1 MQALVI
7 ALGGALGS
15 LMRYWVS
22 GGVHSFLGRDFPY
35 GTLTVNVVGSL
46 FIGLLAVLFQE
57 RWGLDSQW
65 RALLM
70 VGFMGAFTTFSTF
83 SLETLE
89 LLERSEFIKA
99 GLNVLLNV
107 AVCITA
113 AWVGILLGRTTL

>member
-1 MQALVI
+1 MQAVVI

-22 GGVHSFLGRDFPY
+22 GGVHSVFGRDFPY
-35 GTLTVNVVGSL
+35 GTLTVNVLGSL

-70 VGFMGAFTTFSTF
+70 VGFLGAFTTFSTF

-99 GLNVLLNV
+99 GLNILLNV

-113 AWVGILLGRTTL
+113 AWIGVLLGRTAL